1 MRWLRVWMSSLP
13 RRVHEKVW
21 FLCITA
27 LVTPPTS
34 TLTATQPGHW
44 DYGRDSFFLS
54 RLGSAWVYF
63 HKLWLKVVS
72 QTEVWRRFRIPVKW
86 KKACAFMCVCVCVV
100 RASTYVRRINHDRL
114 ICPRVTEGKTK
125 CTAEMSSIGLARQK
139 TFSPCVI
146 RVVQSKPSHWHISNR
161 ESSKWSL
168 KKNAE
173 SNFKNESIKINFHC
187 NVLMCDRSFKT
198 WNKMHH
204 RVKNKMKIKVEEY
217 LPLQNNSE
225 GTTSA

>member
-1 MRWLRVWMSSLP
+1 MTACLN
-13 RRVHEKVW
+13 E
-21 FLCITA
+21 FITQTCSWEG
-27 LVTPPTS
+27 LILSVSQVFVTPTN
-34 TLTATQPGHW
+34 LRAPGHPA
-44 DYGRDSFFLS
+44 RPFISLTRFFFLS

-72 QTEVWRRFRIPVKW
+72 QTEVWRRFRIPVKR
-86 KKACAFMCVCVCVV
+86 KKACVCVFMCVCVCVV

-146 RVVQSKPSHWHISNR
+146 RVVQSKPSRWHTSNR

-168 KKNAE
+168 KK
-173 SNFKNESIKINFHC
+173 KCRI
-187 NVLMCDRSFKT
+187 
-198 WNKMHH
+198 
-204 RVKNKMKIKVEEY
+204 
-217 LPLQNNSE
+217 
-225 GTTSA
+225 